1 MLSLPLHPLLTD
13 ADVSDVV
20 TAVLDVVQRFGR

>member
-1 MLSLPLHPLLTD
+1 LSLPLHPMLND

-20 TAVLDVVQRFGR
+20 GAVLDVVQRFAR